1 MIYLYVYL
9 FVCSILLIF
18 VFLKDREFFNFIFN
32 GIEIANEY
40 KKATYFFSFLFVTL
54 LLILMITIVL
64 LLSPL
69 ILIRYIPRNYKEQ
82 LNDISYLKKVKRH
95 SVPLYPELFFSLTE
109 TYKPIIPWFS
119 EFEKKYNSSQF
130 VAFPII
136 YDSYISVNFLFNSNL
151 RTSLDKQG
159 VSLFIFTANEF
170 HDVPLISQNQK
181 YDINFL
187 TSDTNFSF
195 IPQHQDAS
203 SAALS
208 FLLNIPMDGK
218 NKMVIVDKKVPNEI
232 TILDLNNITED
243 FLIDNIYDLNDYKI
257 HLEKPFQYYISEY
270 LSIFWSKSKLEVIK
284 DCAKKIKNRLYDHY
298 KVSDPSILNIF
309 KLTERFQEPITR
321 FQMSGYSFEE
331 TEIRKIILNK
341 SINEIRQL
349 YPETDEDELKSIKSS
364 ELDIKLSAITR
375 IEGLEYES
383 KIFLK
388 SANMVYSMFLLE
400 KDIEEIDYS
409 PVAIGYTKFF
419 EKEIN
424 VSVVQSIR
432 KELGVPMPIYF
443 NKYYPDQEKYE
454 ININNKFKIDYNM
467 KNIKT
472 GNYLAPGLGQTF
484 HALEIEFDKIDGDKK
499 KLNELLYKGRKL
511 NNIRNRA
518 AHPELIGKEDIDE
531 IRDIIL
537 SLYLNKIFD
546 ELITTKK
553 MLSN

>member
-1 MIYLYVYL
+1 
-9 FVCSILLIF
+9 
-18 VFLKDREFFNFIFN
+18 
-32 GIEIANEY
+32 
-40 KKATYFFSFLFVTL
+40 
-54 LLILMITIVL
+54 
-64 LLSPL
+64 
-69 ILIRYIPRNYKEQ
+69 
-82 LNDISYLKKVKRH
+82 
-95 SVPLYPELFFSLTE
+95 
-109 TYKPIIPWFS
+109 
-119 EFEKKYNSSQF
+119 
-130 VAFPII
+130 
-136 YDSYISVNFLFNSNL
+136 
-151 RTSLDKQG
+151 
-159 VSLFIFTANEF
+159 
-170 HDVPLISQNQK
+170 
-181 YDINFL
+181 
-187 TSDTNFSF
+187 
-195 IPQHQDAS
+195 
-203 SAALS
+203 
-208 FLLNIPMDGK
+208 
-218 NKMVIVDKKVPNEI
+218 
-232 TILDLNNITED
+232 
-243 FLIDNIYDLNDYKI
+243 
-257 HLEKPFQYYISEY
+257 
-270 LSIFWSKSKLEVIK
+270 
-284 DCAKKIKNRLYDHY
+284 
-298 KVSDPSILNIF
+298 
-309 KLTERFQEPITR
+309 
-321 FQMSGYSFEE
+321 MSGYSFEE

-454 ININNKFKIDYNM
+454 ININNKFK
-467 KNIKT
+467 NIKT
-472 GNYLAPGLGQTF
+472 WNYLAPGLGQTF